1 LFEKMHRLDRRILY
15 LIFTLAVAGAMLRPV
30 VLPLPI
36 AAATRAYYDRI
47 EALGENDI
55 VLLEVG
61 YGPIAAADIHP
72 SVVAVATH
80 VARQGAKIV
89 LMSVWADGPMFSAQ
103 IVDHLERLGRVYGEH
118 MVDFGFRAG
127 GEGTIAALGRDFRS
141 VMTTDVRGTSIDAF
155 DWLDRVK
162 TARDFSM
169 ILVSSGGT
177 PGPPEWIRQVTDP
190 LDIPLGGM
198 VGAIM
203 KPSQIPFVHSGQMF
217 GLLGGMRDAA
227 EYEYLTRQPG
237 DGTRSLG
244 ALMFAHIVILV
255 FLAMS
260 NIGYFA
266 TKKKA
271 GGASQ

>member
-1 LFEKMHRLDRRILY
+1 LFEKMNRVDRRILY
-15 LIFTLAVAGAMLRPV
+15 LIFALSIAGAMLRPV

-36 AAATRAYYDRI
+36 AAATRAYYAEI
-47 EALGENDI
+47 EQLGPDDI

-80 VARQGAKIV
+80 LARREVKVV

-103 IVDHLERLGRVYGEH
+103 IVDHLTRLGRVYGEH

-141 VMTTDVRGTSIDAF
+141 VMTHDVIGNSIDTF
-155 DWLDRVK
+155 DWLDQVR
-162 TARDFSM
+162 TANDFSI
-169 ILVSSGGT
+169 ILASSGGT

-190 LDIPLGGM
+190 LGIPLGGM

-203 KPSQIPFVHSGQMF
+203 KPSQIPFVQSGQMF
-217 GLLGGMRDAA
+217 GILGGMRDAA
-227 EYEYLTRQPG
+227 EYEYLTRKPG

-266 TKKKA
+266 TKKKP
-271 GGASQ
+271 GGEAK